1 MVYIP
6 NTNCLAIIDTN
17 RKLSYLSLDHMEITH
32 SIEAAYDGQLTTIC
46 YNEHRDEVAVGDDS
60 GEIKVFGNNDAR
72 MLHLDSNSHAC
83 SITSLGYCPDGTK
96 LVSGDSDG
104 KILLWRVCYSQ

>member
-6 NTNCLAIIDTN
+6 SSHSLAIIDTN

-46 YNEHRDEVAVGDDS
+46 YNEHRDEVAVGDDC

-72 MLHLDSNSHAC
+72 MLHLDSHSHGCAV
-83 SITSLGYCPDGTK
+83 TSLGYGPDGTK
-96 LVSGDSDG
+96 LVSGDSNG
-104 KILLWRVCYSQ
+104 KILLWQVCNS